1 MRRTSRAIRR
11 ADRTLAPFQKRRHHS
26 ALFAL
31 HGVGVGG
38 HDRVR
43 HRNVHH
49 DELRGHKKMPHALR
63 DAIAAERI
71 AQRFC
76 AIAILSL

>member
-1 MRRTSRAIRR
+1 MLSEATQS
-11 ADRTLAPFQKRRHHS
+11 RHHS
-26 ALFAL
+26 ELIAL